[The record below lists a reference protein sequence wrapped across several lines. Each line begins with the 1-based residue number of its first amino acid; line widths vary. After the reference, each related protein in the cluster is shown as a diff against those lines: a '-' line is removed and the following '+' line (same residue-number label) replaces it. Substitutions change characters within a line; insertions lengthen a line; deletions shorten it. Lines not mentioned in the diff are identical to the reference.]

1 MFSSSKAVATE
12 PSRRAVLFSFPPTQR
27 IGLLDSTAS
36 KSKRSKNQQSNLSDS
51 CKKML
56 DCLSTRPLTLAEAF

>member
-1 MFSSSKAVATE
+1 MFSSSKAVASE

-36 KSKRSKNQQSNLSDS
+36 ANKRSKDQQSNLSDS

-56 DCLSTRPLTLAEAF
+56 ECLSARPLTLAESL